1 MTSSS
6 SLILQHYIK
15 LTEFLGKALGPDYE
29 VALHDLTRKD
39 RSIIAIANNYI
50 SGREVGAPLTNM
62 ALSILRDK
70 SYEHTDYHLHY
81 YSINVNGKDLRSST
95 FFIKDNGKLIGLL
108 CINCGVKN
116 LKDKENSEP
125 VGTFIFWAVLGVVIA
140 LGRWLPALVSGILV
154 VVMCLPAIFKKVK
167 KGAVSA
173 ATKAET
179 EAAYEKI
186 GMKIFAPTLS
196 IGVMAVICAITGLGI
211 GLSALNGVAIGVL
224 VSVIL
229 LMIMNK
235 ENKPSTFLNDSER
248 MLSTVGPLSMLPM
261 LLACLGTIFT
271 KAGVGDVISDIVSH
285 IVPEGNVN
293 AGIVVYAIGMMLF
306 TMIMGNAYAAITVM
320 TVGIGY
326 PFVLAHGANPTV
338 IGMLALTCGFC
349 GTLCTPMAA
358 NFNTVPVALLDM
370 KKPMGVIKNQVPVAI
385 IMLIVQIVVMIMLK

>member
-1 MTSSS
+1 MSFFTSADVTLASKVMEV
-6 SLILQHYIK
+6 IYI
-15 LTEFLGKALGPDYE
+15 
-29 VALHDLTRKD
+29 
-39 RSIIAIANNYI
+39 I
-50 SGREVGAPLTNM
+50 
-62 ALSILRDK
+62 
-70 SYEHTDYHLHY
+70 
-81 YSINVNGKDLRSST
+81 
-95 FFIKDNGKLIGLL
+95 IGLL

-125 VGTFIFWAVLGVVIA
+125 VGTFVFWAVLGVVIA

-196 IGVMAVICAITGLGI
+196 IGVLAVICAITGMGI

-224 VSVIL
+224 VSIIL

-261 LLACLGTIFT
+261 LLACLGTVFT
-271 KAGVGDVISDIVSH
+271 KAGVGDVISNLVSH
-285 IVPEGNVN
+285 IIPEGNVN

-326 PFVLAHGANPTV
+326 PFVLAHGANPVV

-385 IMLIVQIVVMIMLK
+385 IMLVVQIVMMIMLK

>member
-1 MTSSS
+1 MSFFTSADVTLASKVMEV
-6 SLILQHYIK
+6 IYI
-15 LTEFLGKALGPDYE
+15 
-29 VALHDLTRKD
+29 
-39 RSIIAIANNYI
+39 I
-50 SGREVGAPLTNM
+50 
-62 ALSILRDK
+62 
-70 SYEHTDYHLHY
+70 
-81 YSINVNGKDLRSST
+81 
-95 FFIKDNGKLIGLL
+95 IGLL

-179 EAAYEKI
+179 EAAYEKV

-196 IGVMAVICAITGLGI
+196 IGVLAVICAITGMGI

-224 VSVIL
+224 VSIIL

-261 LLACLGTIFT
+261 LLACLGTVFT
-271 KAGVGDVISDIVSH
+271 KAGVGDVISDLVSH
-285 IVPEGNVN
+285 IIPEGNVN

-326 PFVLAHGANPTV
+326 PFVLAHGANPVV

-385 IMLIVQIVVMIMLK
+385 IMLVVQIVIMIMLK

>member
-1 MTSSS
+1 MSFFTSADVTLASKVMEV
-6 SLILQHYIK
+6 IYI
-15 LTEFLGKALGPDYE
+15 
-29 VALHDLTRKD
+29 
-39 RSIIAIANNYI
+39 I
-50 SGREVGAPLTNM
+50 
-62 ALSILRDK
+62 
-70 SYEHTDYHLHY
+70 
-81 YSINVNGKDLRSST
+81 
-95 FFIKDNGKLIGLL
+95 IGLL

-116 LKDKENSEP
+116 LKVKENSEP

-224 VSVIL
+224 VSIIL

-261 LLACLGTIFT
+261 LLACLGAIFT

-326 PFVLAHGANPTV
+326 PFVLAHGANPVV

-385 IMLIVQIVVMIMLK
+385 IMLVVQIVVMIMLK

>member
-1 MTSSS
+1 MSFFTSADVTLASKVMEV
-6 SLILQHYIK
+6 IYI
-15 LTEFLGKALGPDYE
+15 
-29 VALHDLTRKD
+29 
-39 RSIIAIANNYI
+39 I
-50 SGREVGAPLTNM
+50 
-62 ALSILRDK
+62 
-70 SYEHTDYHLHY
+70 
-81 YSINVNGKDLRSST
+81 
-95 FFIKDNGKLIGLL
+95 IGLL

-140 LGRWLPALVSGILV
+140 LGRWLPSLVSGILV

-167 KGAVSA
+167 KGAVNA

-179 EAAYEKI
+179 EVAYEKI

-224 VSVIL
+224 VSIIL

-261 LLACLGTIFT
+261 LLACLGTVFT
-271 KAGVGDVISDIVSH
+271 KAGVGDVISDLVSH
-285 IVPEGNVN
+285 IIPEGNVN

-326 PFVLAHGANPTV
+326 PFVLAHGANPVV

-385 IMLIVQIVVMIMLK
+385 IMLVVQIVVMIMLK

>member
-1 MTSSS
+1 MSFFTSADVTLASKVMEV
-6 SLILQHYIK
+6 IYI
-15 LTEFLGKALGPDYE
+15 
-29 VALHDLTRKD
+29 
-39 RSIIAIANNYI
+39 I
-50 SGREVGAPLTNM
+50 
-62 ALSILRDK
+62 
-70 SYEHTDYHLHY
+70 
-81 YSINVNGKDLRSST
+81 
-95 FFIKDNGKLIGLL
+95 IGLL

-125 VGTFIFWAVLGVVIA
+125 VGTFIFWGVLGVVIA
-140 LGRWLPALVSGILV
+140 LGRWLPSLVSGILV

-167 KGAVSA
+167 KGAVNA

-179 EAAYEKI
+179 EAAYEKV

-196 IGVMAVICAITGLGI
+196 IGVLAVICAITGMGI

-224 VSVIL
+224 VSIIL

-261 LLACLGTIFT
+261 LLACLGTVFT
-271 KAGVGDVISDIVSH
+271 KAGVGDVISDLVSH
-285 IVPEGNVN
+285 IIPEGNVN

-326 PFVLAHGANPTV
+326 PFVLAHGANPVV

-385 IMLIVQIVVMIMLK
+385 IMLVVQIVMMIMLK

>member
-1 MTSSS
+1 MSFFTSADVTLASKVMEV
-6 SLILQHYIK
+6 IYI
-15 LTEFLGKALGPDYE
+15 
-29 VALHDLTRKD
+29 
-39 RSIIAIANNYI
+39 I
-50 SGREVGAPLTNM
+50 
-62 ALSILRDK
+62 
-70 SYEHTDYHLHY
+70 
-81 YSINVNGKDLRSST
+81 
-95 FFIKDNGKLIGLL
+95 IGLL

-116 LKDKENSEP
+116 LKDKENPEP

-179 EAAYEKI
+179 EVAYEKI

-196 IGVMAVICAITGLGI
+196 IGVLAVICAITGMGI

-224 VSVIL
+224 VSIIL

-261 LLACLGTIFT
+261 LLACLGTVFT
-271 KAGVGDVISDIVSH
+271 KAGVGDVISDLVSH
-285 IVPEGNVN
+285 IIPEGNVN

-326 PFVLAHGANPTV
+326 PFVLAHGANPVV

-385 IMLIVQIVVMIMLK
+385 IMLVVQIVMMIMLK

>member
-1 MTSSS
+1 MSFFTSADVT
-6 SLILQHYIK
+6 LANKVMEVIYI
-15 LTEFLGKALGPDYE
+15 
-29 VALHDLTRKD
+29 
-39 RSIIAIANNYI
+39 I
-50 SGREVGAPLTNM
+50 
-62 ALSILRDK
+62 
-70 SYEHTDYHLHY
+70 
-81 YSINVNGKDLRSST
+81 
-95 FFIKDNGKLIGLL
+95 IGLL

-140 LGRWLPALVSGILV
+140 LGRWLPSLVSGILV

-167 KGAVSA
+167 KGAVNA

-196 IGVMAVICAITGLGI
+196 IGVLAVICAITGMGI

-224 VSVIL
+224 VSIIL

-261 LLACLGTIFT
+261 LLACLGTVFT
-271 KAGVGDVISDIVSH
+271 KAGVGDVISDLVSH
-285 IVPEGNVN
+285 IIPEGNVN

-326 PFVLAHGANPTV
+326 PFVLAHGANPVV

-385 IMLIVQIVVMIMLK
+385 IMLVVQIVIMIMLK

>member
-1 MTSSS
+1 MSFFTSADVT
-6 SLILQHYIK
+6 LANKVMEVIYI
-15 LTEFLGKALGPDYE
+15 
-29 VALHDLTRKD
+29 
-39 RSIIAIANNYI
+39 I
-50 SGREVGAPLTNM
+50 
-62 ALSILRDK
+62 
-70 SYEHTDYHLHY
+70 
-81 YSINVNGKDLRSST
+81 
-95 FFIKDNGKLIGLL
+95 IGLL

-261 LLACLGTIFT
+261 LLACLGAIFT

-326 PFVLAHGANPTV
+326 PFVLAHGANPAV

-385 IMLIVQIVVMIMLK
+385 IMLVVQIVVMIMLK

>member
-1 MTSSS
+1 MSFFTSADVT
-6 SLILQHYIK
+6 LANKVMEVIYI
-15 LTEFLGKALGPDYE
+15 
-29 VALHDLTRKD
+29 
-39 RSIIAIANNYI
+39 I
-50 SGREVGAPLTNM
+50 
-62 ALSILRDK
+62 
-70 SYEHTDYHLHY
+70 
-81 YSINVNGKDLRSST
+81 
-95 FFIKDNGKLIGLL
+95 IGLL

-116 LKDKENSEP
+116 LKDKENPEP

-140 LGRWLPALVSGILV
+140 LGRWLPSLVSGILV

-186 GMKIFAPTLS
+186 GMRIFAPTLS
-196 IGVMAVICAITGLGI
+196 IGVMAVLCAITGLGI

-224 VSVIL
+224 VSIIL

-261 LLACLGTIFT
+261 LLACLGTVFT

-326 PFVLAHGANPTV
+326 PFVLAHGANPVV

-370 KKPMGVIKNQVPVAI
+370 KKPMGVIKNQVPIAI
-385 IMLIVQIVVMIMLK
+385 IMLVVQIVMMIMLK

>member
-1 MTSSS
+1 MSFFTSADVT
-6 SLILQHYIK
+6 LANKVMEVIYI
-15 LTEFLGKALGPDYE
+15 
-29 VALHDLTRKD
+29 
-39 RSIIAIANNYI
+39 I
-50 SGREVGAPLTNM
+50 
-62 ALSILRDK
+62 
-70 SYEHTDYHLHY
+70 
-81 YSINVNGKDLRSST
+81 
-95 FFIKDNGKLIGLL
+95 IGLL

-116 LKDKENSEP
+116 LKDKENPEP

-140 LGRWLPALVSGILV
+140 LGRWLPSLVSGILV

-196 IGVMAVICAITGLGI
+196 IGVMAVICAITGMGI

-224 VSVIL
+224 VSIIL

-261 LLACLGTIFT
+261 LLACLGTVFT
-271 KAGVGDVISDIVSH
+271 KAGVGDVISDLVSH
-285 IVPEGNVN
+285 IIPEGNVN

-326 PFVLAHGANPTV
+326 PFVLAHGANPVV

-385 IMLIVQIVVMIMLK
+385 IMLVVQIVMMIMLK

>member
-1 MTSSS
+1 MSFFTSADVT
-6 SLILQHYIK
+6 LANKVMEVIYI
-15 LTEFLGKALGPDYE
+15 
-29 VALHDLTRKD
+29 
-39 RSIIAIANNYI
+39 I
-50 SGREVGAPLTNM
+50 
-62 ALSILRDK
+62 
-70 SYEHTDYHLHY
+70 
-81 YSINVNGKDLRSST
+81 
-95 FFIKDNGKLIGLL
+95 IGLL

-116 LKDKENSEP
+116 LKDKENPEP

-140 LGRWLPALVSGILV
+140 LGRWLPSLVSGILV

-179 EAAYEKI
+179 EVAYEKI

-196 IGVMAVICAITGLGI
+196 IGVMAVLCAITGLGI

-224 VSVIL
+224 VSIIL

-261 LLACLGTIFT
+261 LLACLGTVFT

-326 PFVLAHGANPTV
+326 PFVLAHGANPVV

-385 IMLIVQIVVMIMLK
+385 VMLVVQIVMMIMLK

>member
-1 MTSSS
+1 MSFFTSADVT
-6 SLILQHYIK
+6 LANKVMEVIYI
-15 LTEFLGKALGPDYE
+15 
-29 VALHDLTRKD
+29 
-39 RSIIAIANNYI
+39 I
-50 SGREVGAPLTNM
+50 
-62 ALSILRDK
+62 
-70 SYEHTDYHLHY
+70 
-81 YSINVNGKDLRSST
+81 
-95 FFIKDNGKLIGLL
+95 IGLL

-140 LGRWLPALVSGILV
+140 LGRWLPSLVSGILV

-224 VSVIL
+224 VSIVL

-261 LLACLGTIFT
+261 LLACLGTVFT

-326 PFVLAHGANPTV
+326 PFVLAHGANPIV

-385 IMLIVQIVVMIMLK
+385 IMLVVQIVIMIMLK

>member
-1 MTSSS
+1 MSFFTSADVT
-6 SLILQHYIK
+6 LANKVMEVIYI
-15 LTEFLGKALGPDYE
+15 
-29 VALHDLTRKD
+29 
-39 RSIIAIANNYI
+39 I
-50 SGREVGAPLTNM
+50 
-62 ALSILRDK
+62 
-70 SYEHTDYHLHY
+70 
-81 YSINVNGKDLRSST
+81 
-95 FFIKDNGKLIGLL
+95 IGLL

-116 LKDKENSEP
+116 LKDKENPEP

-140 LGRWLPALVSGILV
+140 LGRWLPSLVSGILV

-196 IGVMAVICAITGLGI
+196 IGVMAVLCAITGLGI

-224 VSVIL
+224 VSIIL

-261 LLACLGTIFT
+261 LLACLGTVFT

-326 PFVLAHGANPTV
+326 PFVLAHGANPVV

-370 KKPMGVIKNQVPVAI
+370 KKPMGVIKNQVPIAI
-385 IMLIVQIVVMIMLK
+385 IMLVVQIVMMIMLK

>member
-1 MTSSS
+1 MSFFTSADVT
-6 SLILQHYIK
+6 LANKVMEVIYI
-15 LTEFLGKALGPDYE
+15 
-29 VALHDLTRKD
+29 
-39 RSIIAIANNYI
+39 I
-50 SGREVGAPLTNM
+50 
-62 ALSILRDK
+62 
-70 SYEHTDYHLHY
+70 
-81 YSINVNGKDLRSST
+81 
-95 FFIKDNGKLIGLL
+95 IGLL

-140 LGRWLPALVSGILV
+140 LGRWLPSLVSGILV

-196 IGVMAVICAITGLGI
+196 IGVMAVLCAITGLGI

-224 VSVIL
+224 VSIIL

-261 LLACLGTIFT
+261 LLACLGTVFT

-326 PFVLAHGANPTV
+326 PFVLAHGANPVV

-385 IMLIVQIVVMIMLK
+385 IMLVVQIVMMIILK

>member
-1 MTSSS
+1 MSFFTSADVT
-6 SLILQHYIK
+6 LANKVMEVIYI
-15 LTEFLGKALGPDYE
+15 
-29 VALHDLTRKD
+29 
-39 RSIIAIANNYI
+39 I
-50 SGREVGAPLTNM
+50 
-62 ALSILRDK
+62 
-70 SYEHTDYHLHY
+70 
-81 YSINVNGKDLRSST
+81 
-95 FFIKDNGKLIGLL
+95 IGLL

-140 LGRWLPALVSGILV
+140 LGRWLPSLVSGILV

-167 KGAVSA
+167 KGAVNA

-196 IGVMAVICAITGLGI
+196 IGVLAVICAITGMGI

-224 VSVIL
+224 VSIIL

-261 LLACLGTIFT
+261 LLACLGTVFT
-271 KAGVGDVISDIVSH
+271 KAGVGDVISDLVSH
-285 IVPEGNVN
+285 IIPEGNVN

-326 PFVLAHGANPTV
+326 PFVLAHGANPVV

-385 IMLIVQIVVMIMLK
+385 IMLVVQIVMMIMLK